1 MSTVISFC
9 ILWGNIGVEKITER
23 DFTQDCDCVAESPDP
38 KTSSP
43 ESLNSGVG
51 GPIKSSKNS
60 EKNLLCT
67 RESSSIAQSLFLVR
81 KKNVCI
87 YILSDIPEGSKSF
100 ASKSNT
106 QCLST

>member
-1 MSTVISFC
+1 MSTVISFVC

-23 DFTQDCDCVAESPDP
+23 DFTQDCDCIAESVSPDP

-60 EKNLLCT
+60 DKTLLCT
-67 RESSSIAQSLFLVR
+67 KESSSVAQSFFLVR
-81 KKNVCI
+81 KKKCV
-87 YILSDIPEGSKSF
+87 
-100 ASKSNT
+100 SNT

>member
-1 MSTVISFC
+1 M
-9 ILWGNIGVEKITER
+9 WDNIGVEKITER
-23 DFTQDCDCVAESPDP
+23 DFTQDCDCVAESVSPDP

-51 GPIKSSKNS
+51 GPIKSSRNS

-67 RESSSIAQSLFLVR
+67 RESSSIAQSFFLVR
-81 KKNVCI
+81 KKICVYI

-100 ASKSNT
+100 AAKSNM